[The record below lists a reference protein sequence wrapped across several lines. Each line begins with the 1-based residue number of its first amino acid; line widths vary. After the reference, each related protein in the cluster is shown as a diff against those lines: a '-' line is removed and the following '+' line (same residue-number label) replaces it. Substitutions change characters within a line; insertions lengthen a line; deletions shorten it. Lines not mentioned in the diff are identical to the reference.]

1 MAMAYER
8 NYLQGRGN
16 GHAWI
21 NNIIQAFIQAFP
33 NAAQIPN
40 KMTILRRNKKQNRFY
55 TVHNLNSK
63 VSAQVYKTAVSI
75 FSCTNT
81 FVNTNIFHQFIPD
94 PY

>member
-40 KMTILRRNKKQNRFY
+40 KMTILRQNKKQNRFY

-63 VSAQVYKTAVSI
+63 VSAQVYKICQILMSI
-75 FSCTNT
+75 P
-81 FVNTNIFHQFIPD
+81 IFPINSFLILIN
-94 PY
+94 YI